1 MPDRTIKT
9 TLALDGET
17 KFKDAV
23 KDINKNLSVL
33 GSELAKATA
42 GFDKSDKSIEKLT
55 KVNEV
60 LAKQMEEQKK
70 KVAETAN
77 ALDQAKKAYG
87 ENSNEAKEY
96 QIQLNKAEAALGKME
111 KELRDNKKYIEEAGN
126 AAQEGADDV
135 DKFAKSVDNADSKT
149 SKWADS
155 LKSAS
160 ANVAKG
166 FGKVVVGGAVAV
178 GTAAAAVGVGMVNL
192 GNDYNKTVNQLSAST
207 GYTGESLEELGQ
219 IAKNV
224 YANNFGAGLEDVGA
238 SISTVQRITGRWG
251 DELQKATESG
261 LALRDTFGY
270 EIEESSRAA
279 AALMKQFG
287 MSSEDAYNIIAFGAQ
302 NGADKNGDMLDTIN
316 EYAVQYKSL
325 GLDAEQLIT
334 SLQVGA
340 AQGAWSMDKVGDAV
354 KEFNIRAKDGSK
366 TSIEAF
372 QKLGFNAD
380 EMTKNFAGGGDKAE
394 ESFFKVVNALK
405 KMEDPVERNAAGVA
419 LFGTQFED
427 LESGALKI
435 LGGMA
440 DTSEYAADSLENI
453 NKIKYNDLG
462 SALEGAKRAIEV
474 GLLPAASAVAGE
486 LTSMAQEASK
496 AFADGFQPE
505 DIKTIGAMLTA
516 KLIEGMQG
524 LSNVLPQ
531 IMSVLTQTLQQ
542 AIQLLVQIMPTV
554 LPMLLQ
560 AGMDLIKGLLDAIL
574 ANIEPLVA
582 MVKQMVTMLANFII
596 ENLPMLLDAAIQ
608 IVLAIALGI
617 ADALP
622 ELIPAIVQMIDAVI
636 TVIIDNL
643 PLFIEAALKIIIA
656 LGVGL
661 IAAIPQLL
669 LQIPKIIT
677 GVVNAFKTFDWGKL
691 GMDIM
696 AGIGRGFTAAI
707 GNLIKS
713 AKDAMGAVIDGI
725 KDFLGIKSP
734 SRVMADQVGVNM
746 GLGIAEGITGT
757 AGAIDKSL
765 ANVIPDIERD
775 YGAAF
780 AVSASGETTVKHAH
794 SGTLRIEG
802 VNDQGQLMGVVDVI
816 MNQFKMEAMLAGA

>member
-1 MPDRTIKT
+1 MPDRTITT
-9 TLALDGET
+9 TLALDGER
-17 KFKDAV
+17 KFKDAI
-23 KDINKNLSVL
+23 KDINKNMGVL

-60 LAKQMEEQKK
+60 LAKQMDEQKK
-70 KVAETAN
+70 KIAETAN
-77 ALDQAKKAYG
+77 ALEQAEKAYG
-87 ENSNEAKEY
+87 KNSNEAKEY
-96 QIQLNKAEAALGKME
+96 QIQLNKAEAALTKME
-111 KELRDNKKYIEEAGN
+111 KELKDNEKLIEEQGKEADK
-126 AAQEGADDV
+126 AA
-135 DKFAKSVDNADSKT
+135 DKIDEFAESTENADKKT
-149 SKWADS
+149 GKWADS
-155 LKSAS
+155 LKSATKS
-160 ANVAKG
+160 IATG
-166 FGKVVVGGAVAV
+166 FGKAAVVGATAVSA
-178 GTAAAAVGVGMVNL
+178 AAAAVGVGMVNL
-192 GNDYNKTVNQLSAST
+192 GNDYNKMVNQLGAST
-207 GYTGESLEELGQ
+207 GYAGESLDELGQ

-224 YANNFGAGLEDVGA
+224 YANNFGAGLEDVGE

-287 MSSEDAYNIIAFGAQ
+287 ISSEEAYNIIAFGAQ

-366 TSIEAF
+366 ASIEAF
-372 QKLGFNAD
+372 QQLGLNAD

-405 KMEDPVERNAAGVA
+405 NIEDPMARNTTGVA

-435 LGGMA
+435 LAGMA
-440 DTSEYAADSLENI
+440 DTSEYAADSLEKI
-453 NKIKYNDLG
+453 NEIKYNDLG
-462 SALEGAKRAIEV
+462 SALEGAKRALEV

-486 LTSMAQEASK
+486 MTSMAQEASK
-496 AFADGFQPE
+496 AFSDGFQPE
-505 DIKTIGAMLTA
+505 DITAIGTMISE
-516 KLIEGMQG
+516 KLVEGLKG
-524 LSNVLPQ
+524 LSTVLPQ

-542 AIQLLVQIMPTV
+542 VVQLLIQVMPTV
-554 LPMLLQ
+554 LPLLLQ

-582 MVKQMVTMLANFII
+582 MVKQMVTMLTNFIV

-608 IVLAIALGI
+608 IVLAIAMGI

-622 ELIPAIVQMIDAVI
+622 ELLPAIVDMIDAII

-643 PLFIEAALKIIIA
+643 PMFIEAALKIIVA

-661 IAAIPQLL
+661 IQALPQLL
-669 LQIPKIIT
+669 LQIPKIWLGIR
-677 GVVNAFKTFDWGKL
+677 NAFLNIDWGKL
-691 GMDIM
+691 GSDIM
-696 AGIGRGFTAAI
+696 AGIGRGFTKAI

-713 AKDAMGAVIDGI
+713 AKEVMGAVVDGI
-725 KDFLGIKSP
+725 KGFLGIKSP
-734 SRVMADQVGVNM
+734 SRVMADQVGMNM

-757 AGAIDKSL
+757 SSAIDKSL
-765 ANVIPDIERD
+765 ANVIPDIENQ

-780 AVSASGETTVKHAH
+780 AVSASGESTVKHIH
-794 SGTLRIEG
+794 NGKLRIEG
-802 VNDQGQLMGVVDVI
+802 VNDRGQLMGAVDI
-816 MNQFKMEAMLAGA
+816 IIDQLRMDKLLQGA